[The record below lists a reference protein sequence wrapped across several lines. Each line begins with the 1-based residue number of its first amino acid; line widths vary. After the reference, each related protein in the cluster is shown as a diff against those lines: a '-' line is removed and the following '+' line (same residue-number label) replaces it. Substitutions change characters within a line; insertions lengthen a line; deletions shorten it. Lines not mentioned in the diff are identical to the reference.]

1 MYVPVCINRKLA
13 VQYSVLL
20 ILLPIA
26 VLQFSYHHPSCIFGT
41 TVIIPVD
48 KEVTF
53 IMWTVHWSIDGK
65 VVVRLSW
72 NIKPG
77 ALSQSRAR
85 EPVVVVWSCSFEFQL
100 LLQFSACIE
109 RNSSLLKSQTN
120 QLVMQLDK
128 IEICVWCRTRFCT
141 FPRLYGEN
149 LSRVEGHPSSRVNF
163 SERMRKKLTPSPKV
177 TKLAHAL
184 IVSAPWPW
192 WSDRASVYMEK
203 SWPG

>member
-1 MYVPVCINRKLA
+1 MNVPVCINRKLA

-20 ILLPIA
+20 ILLPIT
-26 VLQFSYHHPSCIFGT
+26 VIQISYHHPSCIFGT
-41 TVIIPVD
+41 TAIIPVD

-53 IMWTVHWSIDGK
+53 IICTMDGK
-65 VVVRLSW
+65 EVVRLSW

-85 EPVVVVWSCSFEFQL
+85 EPVTVVWSCSFEFQL
-100 LLQFSACIE
+100 LLQFSACIQS
-109 RNSSLLKSQTN
+109 NSSLLKSQTN

-149 LSRVEGHPSSRVNF
+149 LSRVHSNF
-163 SERMRKKLTPSPKV
+163 RGVIMTPLV
-177 TKLAHAL
+177 GL
-184 IVSAPWPW
+184 I
-192 WSDRASVYMEK
+192 
-203 SWPG
+203 